1 DGSTVEGAFDTIDRQ
16 GMLILRLANGHSR
29 AIHAGDIF
37 LT

>member
-1 DGSTVEGAFDTIDRQ
+1 VEGVFETLDAQ
-16 GMLILRLANGHSR
+16 GMLILRLANGGSR